1 MMFVFP
7 PPHRKNE
14 ERNNYTQ
21 YYFFRFQCILVPLVI
36 TLNFSENTLA
46 FLGGDKN
53 TNVEEHGAKYFVAS
67 DSTRGSVSSWTWLD
81 EGSELGELKNF
92 TRLMINKKIRR
103 LNWSTF
109 FVQSYNQLQT
119 RCVKKTDLF
128 KVSVQQ
134 ILLV

>member
-1 MMFVFP
+1 MYSGASCDNV
-7 PPHRKNE
+7 E
-14 ERNNYTQ
+14 L
-21 YYFFRFQCILVPLVI
+21 FREHLGFG
-36 TLNFSENTLA
+36 
-46 FLGGDKN
+46 GGDKK

-92 TRLMINKKIRR
+92 TRLMINDKIRR
-103 LNWSTF
+103 LNRSTF
-109 FVQSYNQLQT
+109 FVQAYNQLQT